1 MFRALRYF
9 FVQGCKNIWNNKL
22 MGVAS
27 IGIVAASLVLLSIFQ
42 LAILNLNNWISQVE
56 QQCEINVYLEN
67 ELDGTNINRIKSEL
81 SAIENVSKVT
91 FFSKDERVQRTKETT
106 YKGREYMLE
115 DLEKDNIV
123 RDSYIL
129 TVTSL
134 TEASAVAELA
144 AKVPGVDEVVNRQDL
159 IDKIRVVADMIR
171 QIGFWLMLLLILI
184 AMFII
189 ANTIRI
195 GLISHSGEINIMRF
209 VGASNSYIRGPFMVE
224 GILLGILGAVV
235 AGGLIFAG
243 YILLSRSAISF
254 FPDMGQA
261 LLLPLSA
268 IWKVVTVT
276 SLEIGAGIGLIGSGI
291 SIRKHLKV

>member
-9 FVQGCKNIWNNKL
+9 LVQGCKNIWNNKI
-22 MGVAS
+22 MGAAS
-27 IGIVAASLVLLSIFQ
+27 IGIVAASLVLLGVFQ
-42 LAILNLNNWISQVE
+42 LAIFNLNSWISQVE

-67 ELDGTNINRIKSEL
+67 EMEGTNINRIKSEL
-81 SAIENVSKVT
+81 SAIEDVSKVT
-91 FFSKDERVQRTKETT
+91 FFSKDERVERTKETT

-115 DLEKDNIV
+115 DLEQDNIV

-134 TEASAVAELA
+134 SKASKVAELA
-144 AKVPGVDEVVNRQDL
+144 KKVPGVDEVVNRQDL
-159 IDKIRVVADMIR
+159 VDKIQVVADVIR
-171 QIGFWLMLLLILI
+171 EIGLWLMLLLVLI

-195 GLISHSGEINIMRF
+195 GLISRSGEVDIMRF
-209 VGASNSYIRGPFMVE
+209 VGASNAYIRGPFMIE
-224 GILLGILGAVV
+224 GILLGIFGAIL
-235 AGGLIFAG
+235 ASGLIFSG
-243 YILLSRSAISF
+243 YSLLSRSAAEF

-261 LLLPLSA
+261 LLLPISA
-268 IWKVVTVT
+268 IWRMVTVT
-276 SLEIGAGIGLIGSGI
+276 SLGIGAGIGLIGSGI